1 MLLGN
6 NLALVLYGILMA
18 QLLEPI
24 IFNLLPVIIK
34 NDFFVLVSLTF
45 ISTIIVLITAEF
57 IPKSLFLVSP
67 NLMLSFFSIPLIIV
81 YIVLYP
87 AVWIIVLISKFF
99 IINIMN
105 LEYLEEKPV
114 YSLTDLNDY
123 VKRTISR
130 KTDNNKSEIN
140 TQYFNNALEFK
151 TVKVRDCMIPRT
163 ELVALEA
170 SESINKLNKL
180 FIDTGLSKIIIYE
193 NSINNVIG
201 YCHGLSLFNKPKSI
215 KDIIKPIT
223 HVTETILASE
233 LLIQLISNHRSIAIV
248 VDEYGET
255 SGIITLED
263 IIEEIFGEIIDEY
276 DDYDLLE
283 QVKKTNVYDFSAR
296 HEINYLNEK
305 YNLSLPSGDYDTL
318 GGFIFFLNNNLPK
331 KFQKISTKTHLIKI
345 LSMHGNRIGN
355 VRISKK

>member
-1 MLLGN
+1 MSEIYYQIVISLLFSGFFSGLEIAYVSRNKLNFEIKAKKGGLVGSIFSLFNRNNSQFIATMLLGN

-130 KTDNNKSEIN
+130 KTDNNKSEII
-140 TQYFNNALEFK
+140 L
-151 TVKVRDCMIPRT
+151 
-163 ELVALEA
+163 
-170 SESINKLNKL
+170 SESSN
-180 FIDTGLSKIIIYE
+180 II
-193 NSINNVIG
+193 
-201 YCHGLSLFNKPKSI
+201 
-215 KDIIKPIT
+215 
-223 HVTETILASE
+223 A
-233 LLIQLISNHRSIAIV
+233 Q
-248 VDEYGET
+248 
-255 SGIITLED
+255 
-263 IIEEIFGEIIDEY
+263 
-276 DDYDLLE
+276 
-283 QVKKTNVYDFSAR
+283 
-296 HEINYLNEK
+296 
-305 YNLSLPSGDYDTL
+305 
-318 GGFIFFLNNNLPK
+318 
-331 KFQKISTKTHLIKI
+331 
-345 LSMHGNRIGN
+345 
-355 VRISKK
+355 